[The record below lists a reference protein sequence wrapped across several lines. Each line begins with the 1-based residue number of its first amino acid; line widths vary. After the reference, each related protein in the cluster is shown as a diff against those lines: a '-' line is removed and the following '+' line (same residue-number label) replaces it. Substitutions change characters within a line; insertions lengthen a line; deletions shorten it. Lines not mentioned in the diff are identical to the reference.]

1 MRNDS
6 IDNSVTKSSYFEFKK
21 SESFINR
28 STSDSVETMSKAKIV
43 LVDDHPHF
51 RRGVRKLL
59 ERTGYLISG
68 EASDGRSALIKL
80 KKLTPDLLLN
90 GPELIRNSRIEELQF
105 KVIVISQSD
114 DDHRI
119 AELAQLG
126 IDGHLLKSEGSEEI
140 LRAVETVLSGGRYF
154 SNRVGQRLFD
164 LLSEH
169 RKMDSPKR
177 EVFHL
182 VSERQLQVAQ
192 LLSEG
197 KTTREIAQSM
207 ACSENTVKSHKANL
221 MRKIKA
227 RNSREVAL
235 WYLTQIK

>member
-1 MRNDS
+1 
-6 IDNSVTKSSYFEFKK
+6 
-21 SESFINR
+21 
-28 STSDSVETMSKAKIV
+28 MSKAKIV

-59 ERTGYLISG
+59 ERTGYLVSG
-68 EASDGRSALIKL
+68 EASDGRSALAKL
-80 KKLTPDLLLN
+80 KKLMPDLLLLDLEMPNVN
-90 GPELIRNSRIEELQF
+90 GPELIRNSRIEKLKF

-119 AELAQLG
+119 SELAQLG

-140 LRAVETVLSGGRYF
+140 LRAIETVLNGGRYF

-164 LLSEH
+164 LLSDH
-169 RKMDSPKR
+169 QKMDSQKR
-177 EVFHL
+177 EVL
-182 VSERQLQVAQ
+182 NSVSERQLQVAQ